1 MRHQASDRDPSWRA
15 WEHQV
20 RPIRR
25 ICLPLCGGRRE
36 DALVFARYTRLGR
49 AVWWCALSVAWA
61 MVAGTMAVVAGV
73 LVGSIALLGFGAD
86 SIVDGSA
93 SAVLVWRFNAERE
106 GASNAA
112 VVERRAARVVGG
124 ILVLIGLYLAVAAVV
139 ALTNHSHP
147 QRTVVGIALTAA
159 SLVVLPVL
167 ARAKLR
173 LAGQLGSSALRGD
186 GVLSLAGAALAGA
199 TLAGL
204 LAESA
209 FGWWWADA
217 LAALVIAGALLREGS
232 VISLGSR

>member
-1 MRHQASDRDPSWRA
+1 M
-15 WEHQV
+15 V
-20 RPIRR
+20 
-25 ICLPLCGGRRE
+25 
-36 DALVFARYTRLGR
+36 ARYDQLGR
-49 AVWWCALSVAWA
+49 AVWWCVLSVGWA
-61 MVAGTMAVVAGV
+61 VVAGAMAVVAGV

-86 SIVDGSA
+86 LIVDGSA

-112 VVERRAARVVGG
+112 SVERRAARVVGG

-139 ALTNHSHP
+139 ALANHSHP

-159 SLVVLPVL
+159 SLLVLPVL

-217 LAALVIAGALLREGS
+217 LAALVIAGTLLREGS
-232 VISLGSR
+232 AIGFGSR

>member
-1 MRHQASDRDPSWRA
+1 
-15 WEHQV
+15 
-20 RPIRR
+20 
-25 ICLPLCGGRRE
+25 
-36 DALVFARYTRLGR
+36 
-49 AVWWCALSVAWA
+49 

>member
-1 MRHQASDRDPSWRA
+1 MESVGAPGASHQAMG
-15 WEHQV
+15 
-20 RPIRR
+20 
-25 ICLPLCGGRRE
+25 LPLCGGRRE
-36 DALVFARYTRLGR
+36 DALVVARYDQLGR

-61 MVAGTMAVVAGV
+61 VVAGAMAVVAGV
-73 LVGSIALLGFGAD
+73 LVGSVALLGFGAD

-106 GASNAA
+106 GAGNAA
-112 VVERRAARVVGG
+112 MVERRAARVVGG

-159 SLVVLPVL
+159 SLLVLPVL

-217 LAALVIAGALLREGS
+217 LAALVIAGTLLREGS